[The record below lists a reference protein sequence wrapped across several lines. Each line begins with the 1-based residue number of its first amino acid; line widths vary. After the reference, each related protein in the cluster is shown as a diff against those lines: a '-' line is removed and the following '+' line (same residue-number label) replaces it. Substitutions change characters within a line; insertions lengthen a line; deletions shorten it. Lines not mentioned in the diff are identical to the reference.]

1 MKHKGQNP
9 KAHNRDPLPYKTLPS
24 RFSLMS
30 IVMNSWDRNSS
41 SIACTFV
48 DPVSYG
54 NIRGG
59 GWPYTASKGETFVD
73 VCNEAQVLS
82 LQRRHCLIQVCL
94 PSSFSHVAGLK
105 KIKI

>member
-73 VCNEAQVLS
+73 VCNEVLYEYS
-82 LQRRHCLIQVCL
+82 VRGTGSL
-94 PSSFSHVAGLK
+94 PSKTPLPHPSVLA
-105 KIKI
+105 